1 MCLEQING
9 IISNL
14 KAWKSEKDNGTITY
28 SATVNG
34 EDSENYGI
42 SIDKRV
48 ENLVF
53 PIMRIW
59 QKN

>member
-1 MCLEQING
+1 MFGTNNG

-34 EDSENYGI
+34 EDSETMEFLLTNEW
-42 SIDKRV
+42 KT
-48 ENLVF
+48 
-53 PIMRIW
+53 
-59 QKN
+59 